1 LPTYTFDRG
10 MADSVRD
17 QMAAVTKRLQTELEN
32 MHQQILQSLGD
43 WQDGA
48 KDQYMVAKSQWDAAA
63 ARMPHSLNSAE
74 VALNNIT
81 GGYLK
86 IEHTGMNAWGGY
98 SVK

>member
-1 LPTYTFDRG
+1 MPTYTFDRG

-17 QMAAVTKRLQTELEN
+17 QMAAITKRLQGELEA
-32 MHQQILQSLGD
+32 MHQNIVSNLQD

-63 ARMPHSLNSAE
+63 ARMPHSLNAAE
-74 VALNNIT
+74 VALNEIT
-81 GGYLK
+81 RGYLK
-86 IEHTGMNAWGGY
+86 VEHTGVNAWGGY

>member
-1 LPTYTFDRG
+1 

-17 QMAAVTKRLQTELEN
+17 QMAAITRRLQTELES
-32 MHQQILQSLGD
+32 MDQQIRSTLQD

-48 KDQYMVAKSQWDAAA
+48 KDQYMVAKAQWDAAA

-74 VALNNIT
+74 VALNQIT

-86 IEHTGMNAWGGY
+86 VEHTGMNAWGGY
-98 SVK
+98 NVK